1 MSKNNENMMVQA
13 QFDIPYTMVQNEVMD
28 CMGFEQPID
37 KLVYIALLRF
47 AFGKGKAYPSVPKL
61 AYMCTSTENTIRSA
75 IKRLDSMDL
84 LKKKPRPKSN
94 KDNDTNIYYLYQ
106 LSEELKANS
115 VMNEEAF
122 TAAKQA
128 DKERRAAKKKARE
141 AKKVLESIE
150 PTSNF
155 EGGKNEKKPTSNF
168 EGGTSKFEGAT
179 SNFEGKEY
187 LLNNKDLNTSVCMYV
202 ENPNLAFELFKSK
215 FKPTANTEANL
226 TELCNEHSPEFV
238 GEAIKRAINSEKP
251 INKPISYIR
260 GALTQWAG
268 AGCKTVE
275 DIAKYEE
282 EYKKQHFG
290 QQQSNQPT
298 PNAKGKKRGNSGR
311 QEMVP
316 DWLPGQQQHTK
327 EVKTAESLVVKEYK
341 PEWTQE
347 TLIAAYNDPAQREQ
361 MNETELEMAEW
372 AVERAKK
379 DNKPVTA

>member
-1 MSKNNENMMVQA
+1 MVQA

-168 EGGTSKFEGAT
+168 EGGTSNFEGAT

-226 TELCNEHSPEFV
+226 TKLCNEHSPEFV

-290 QQQSNQPT
+290 ENQPKQ
-298 PNAKGKKRGNSGR
+298 PAGKKRGNNGR
-311 QEMVP
+311 TEMVP
-316 DWLPGQQQHTK
+316 EWLKEKKHLENQQEEAADSDFEEEKRKLEQELK
-327 EVKTAESLVVKEYK
+327 ELD
-341 PEWTQE
+341 QE
-347 TLIAAYNDPAQREQ
+347 LK
-361 MNETELEMAEW
+361 
-372 AVERAKK
+372 AKN
-379 DNKPVTA
+379 NKPKQLTPAEIAQAQYDARQKELAKRLANYDKSVLAN